1 MLSEKQKA
9 RYNRQIL
16 LQDFGERGQ
25 EILLCSSCLVVGVGG
40 LGSIIS
46 LYLAAAGVGRIGL
59 VDNDKVS
66 ISNLQRQ
73 VLYRE
78 SQENMPKAVM
88 AAQNLKELNSECEYR
103 SYQCF
108 LDEDNAEEI
117 ISEYDIIMD
126 ATDNFKARYLINDS
140 CMKLQKPFVYSSIS
154 ETSGQLAL
162 FSPCKGRSNYR
173 SLYPEAEQLASRNNP
188 SKAVMGVL
196 PAMTAC
202 MATNEAIKYLLDSPD
217 TLLDK
222 LLCFDL
228 RTNDFNIFEIE

>member
-25 EILLCSSCLVVGVGG
+25 EILLNSSCLVVGLGG

-46 LYLAAAGVGRIGL
+46 IYLAAAGLGKIGL
-59 VDNDKVS
+59 ADNDTVS

-73 VLYRE
+73 ILYRE
-78 SQENMPKAVM
+78 SQENQPKALM
-88 AAQNLKELNSECEYR
+88 AAQNLKELNSGCEYVP
-103 SYQCF
+103 YQCF
-108 LDEDNAEEI
+108 LNEENAEKI
-117 ISEYDIIMD
+117 ISEYDIVMD
-126 ATDNFKARYLINDS
+126 ATDNFKARFLINDT

-154 ETSGQLAL
+154 ETSGQVAL
-162 FSPCKGRSNYR
+162 FSPHEGKSNYR
-173 SLYPEAEQLASRNNP
+173 SLFPEAEQLATQSNP

-196 PAMTAC
+196 PATTAC
-202 MATNEAIKYLLDSPD
+202 IATNEAIKYLIDNTD
-217 TLLDK
+217 TLMDK

-228 RTNDFNIFEIE
+228 RTNDFHTFDLT